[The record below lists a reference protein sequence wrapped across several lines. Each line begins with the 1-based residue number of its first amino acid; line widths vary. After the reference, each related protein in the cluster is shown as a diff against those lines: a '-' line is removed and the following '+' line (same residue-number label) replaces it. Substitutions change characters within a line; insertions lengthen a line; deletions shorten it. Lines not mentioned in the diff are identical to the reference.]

1 MWALPGTYWGLSLVQ
16 LVWRSLKRTG
26 RDLHV
31 AGRSPKEVCVFAGK
45 EGHLPSPKS
54 MSGDYGGRIP
64 GSCTP
69 VGRSRFS
76 ADPPSSVLYFVL
88 FHAPDLLCSASCRVG
103 CSAGPPACKLV
114 HLLTGCQCRPPGC
127 PLPLPF
133 ASEPATLS

>member
-1 MWALPGTYWGLSLVQ
+1 MPGTYWGLSLVY

-45 EGHLPSPKS
+45 EGHLSSPKS
-54 MSGDYGGRIP
+54 MSRDYDGRISC
-64 GSCTP
+64 SCTP
-69 VGRSRFS
+69 VGRSSFS
-76 ADPPSSVLYFVL
+76 ADPSSSVLYVVL
-88 FHAPDLLCSASCRVG
+88 FHALDLLCSESFRAG
-103 CSAGPPACKLV
+103 CSAGPPGCKLV

-133 ASEPATLS
+133 ASEPAPLS